1 MNPDIP
7 HPKARGEWAELR
19 FMARAAE
26 HRLCV
31 AKPWGDMAPYDF
43 AVEHNGR
50 FLRVQVKCT
59 RYQRGHSYKCN
70 ITSNG
75 TPYARTRLDFIAA
88 YVIPADTWYIIRPRH
103 SPTNSNP
110 PFSSPQ
116 AFQVRPLP
124 RGLAPPPRVFFQLPL
139 ALPMPQTVA
148 CPLLNPNHH
157 VIPNKVSDPTIAD
170 GPPLPSTEPP
180 RPA

>member
-1 MNPDIP
+1 MRPSWVAFSFSGKFMNPDIP

-43 AVEHNGR
+43 AVEHHGR

-75 TPYARTRLDFIAA
+75 TPYARSRLDFIAA
-88 YVIPADTWYIIRPRH
+88 YVIPADTWYIIPVRATHGQTQILLSPHRKH
-103 SPTNSNP
+103 SKYDRYREAWHLLRA
-110 PFSSPQ
+110 SSFYCPW
-116 AFQVRPLP
+116 RSRCLK
-124 RGLAPPPRVFFQLPL
+124 RLLAR
-139 ALPMPQTVA
+139 
-148 CPLLNPNHH
+148 
-157 VIPNKVSDPTIAD
+157 
-170 GPPLPSTEPP
+170 PSTQTNTSS
-180 RPA
+180 